1 MTQTAFAE
9 LRIYEVAPGR
19 MDHMLARYRGPLREL
34 FARHGVEVTGAWH
47 ADFGPRSPLFVYLMH
62 WPSLEARTQ
71 AWSGF
76 YADPQWAR
84 VRTET
89 NGGSELVERYDL
101 NFLTPITA
109 LAPESPEPMEE
120 LELHI
125 GQVRIG
131 AGAAARQWL
140 QQQAPSVLHASG
152 GQLLGA
158 YECMTGSDLP
168 RVCVFV
174 GWRTAQARRNAASA
188 LAVAPLERA
197 DRYALQ
203 RA

>member
-9 LRIYEVAPGR
+9 LRLYEVEPGR

-34 FARHGVEVTGAWH
+34 FARHGIDVTGAWH
-47 ADFGPRSPLFVYLMH
+47 ANFGPRSPLFIYLMH
-62 WPSLEARTQ
+62 WPSLEARTE
-71 AWSGF
+71 AWNGF

-89 NGGSELVERYDL
+89 NGASELVERYDL
-101 NFLTPITA
+101 NFLKPITA
-109 LAPESPEPMEE
+109 LPTALPEAMGE
-120 LELHI
+120 LELQI

-131 AGAAARQWL
+131 AGGAARQWL
-140 QQQAPSVLHASG
+140 QEQAPKVLQASG

-158 YECMTGSDLP
+158 YEYMTGNDLP
-168 RVCVFV
+168 RACMFV
-174 GWRTAQARRNAASA
+174 GWRDDLARRNAASA
-188 LAVAPLERA
+188 LAVPPLGRA